1 LLGLLQEVTMA
12 ERSLEDRVAALEQQV
27 ASLTAA
33 AAADANGK
41 GWRRTFGMFAGD
53 EVMKRILDGALAYR
67 EADRRRTRPKR
78 LGPRSAKK

>member
-1 LLGLLQEVTMA
+1 MA
-12 ERSLEDRVAALEQQV
+12 KLSLEDRVAALEQQV

-33 AAADANGK
+33 PDVDQA
-41 GWRRTFGMFAGD
+41 WRRTFGMFAGD

-78 LGPRSAKK
+78 STSHRAKK

>member
-1 LLGLLQEVTMA
+1 MVK
-12 ERSLEDRVAALEQQV
+12 RSLADRVTALEEQV

-33 AAADANGK
+33 VATQSNGDA
-41 GWRRTFGMFAGD
+41 WRRTFGMFAGD

-78 LGPRSAKK
+78 SAPRSAKK